1 MAKITLPEKIR
12 LPEINLPEIN
22 LPDINIPFMSA
33 PVTVMGKENRPEKAS
48 FYMPNRLDTH
58 LLRTLVAELGGPEQV
73 VFLVEDVLRPAP
85 AMMKYMRSLGKKILS
100 FNFREVNSRTLREQ
114 MMGLM
119 GLGLNIIYVPGTP
132 VSLKGCISDVP
143 KPFMRE
149 LGALHISPLPVFVGT
164 YKDGLLNTFSTNGEY
179 DWAEIRI
186 LPKLAPGPLTGERV
200 LEKWLDASADSYAG
214 HPLLETSIAR
224 LMVEGLRKNAKVTLE
239 DGMDGSNLP
248 YGKLLGVAMALAWH
262 FKKTVKEPRLGV
274 ILPPGKAGVIVNYA
288 CIFAGIVPVNI
299 NYTSSDAAF
308 ESIVRQSG
316 IKHFV
321 SARAFMSKLPA
332 FPWPKGDAII
342 HIDRV
347 LKELGMAKIAP
358 WVAFAKFAPM
368 PVVARTFELDKRH
381 GDDEAALL
389 FTSGSSGEPKGVPLT
404 HRMVIANCS
413 QMLSK
418 VEVSPGD
425 ALLCSLPIFHSFGM
439 TVCTFLPA
447 LFGLRMVTF
456 PSPLDA
462 KKLNELIEQHQC
474 KLVVMTPTFARGLLR
489 RAHPHNYDCVKYFI
503 VGAEKLQ
510 KAVADEFMEKCNTRL
525 LEGYGLTETSPVCG
539 TNLADV
545 EPTKEQPYYVPGV
558 QFGSIGHVFP
568 GMGIKITDPD
578 DDDKQLPLSEQGMI
592 WFKGANVFKGY
603 IGRDDLNAE
612 IFKDGWF
619 KTGDLGYVDLNNF
632 LTLGGRRSRFS
643 KIAGEMVP
651 HEVVENAI
659 LEFVPAPEG
668 FEGARTVAI
677 VGVPDPQKG
686 EALVLLSCVHDAGL
700 TQALDAI
707 RTHLADQGLPRLW
720 APREIIPVEA
730 IPMLPTGKM
739 DLKGCQQLAYE
750 ALGLPL

>member
-1 MAKITLPEKIR
+1 MAKIN
-12 LPEINLPEIN
+12 LPEISLPEIN
-22 LPDINIPFMSA
+22 LPDINIPFISA
-33 PVTVMGKENRPEKAS
+33 PVTVTGRENCPEKPS
-48 FYMPNRLDTH
+48 FYLPNRLDAH
-58 LLRTLVAELGGPEQV
+58 LLRALVAELGGTEQV
-73 VFLVEDVLRPAP
+73 VFLVEDVLQPDA

-100 FNFREVNSRTLREQ
+100 FNFRQADSRRLREQ

-119 GLGLNIIYVPGTP
+119 GLGYNIIYVPGTP
-132 VSLKGCISDVP
+132 VSIKGCISDVP
-143 KPFMRE
+143 MPFMRE
-149 LGALHISPLPVFVGT
+149 LAALHISPVPVYVAT
-164 YKDGLLNTFSTNGEY
+164 YKNELLNSFSTSGEY
-179 DWAEIRI
+179 DWAEICI
-186 LPKLAPGPLTGERV
+186 LPRLTPGPLTGERV
-200 LEKWLDASADSYAG
+200 LEKWLEASADSYAT
-214 HPLLETSIAR
+214 HPLLETSLAR
-224 LMVEGLRKNAKVTLE
+224 LVVEGLRKHAKVTLE
-239 DGMDGSNLP
+239 DGIDNSNLP

-262 FKKTVKEPRLGV
+262 FRKTVEEPRLGV
-274 ILPPGKAGVIVNYA
+274 ILPPGKAGVLVNYA
-288 CIFAGIVPVNI
+288 CLLAGIVPVNI

-321 SARAFMSKLPA
+321 SARAFMSKLPQ
-332 FPWPKGDAII
+332 FPWPKGEAII

-347 LKELGMAKIAP
+347 LKNLGMAKIAP

-368 PVVARTFELDKRH
+368 PVVARTFELDARH

-389 FTSGSSGEPKGVPLT
+389 FTSGSSGEPKGVPFT
-404 HRMVIANCS
+404 HRMVITNCS

-418 VEVSPGD
+418 VEVEPGD

-447 LFGLRMVTF
+447 LHGLRMVTY

-462 KKLNELIEQHQC
+462 KRLNELIEQHSC
-474 KLVVMTPTFARGLLR
+474 KLVVMTPTFARSLLR
-489 RAHPHNYDCVKYFI
+489 RAHKDNYKCVKYFI

-510 KAVADEFMEKCNTRL
+510 PALAEEFREKCGVQL

-539 TNLADV
+539 TNLEDV
-545 EPTKEQPYYVPGV
+545 YPTEKQPYFVPGTK
-558 QFGSIGHVFP
+558 QGSIGHIFP
-568 GMGIKITDPD
+568 GMGIRITDPD
-578 DDDKQLPLSEQGMI
+578 DDEKQLPLSQQGMI

-612 IFKDGWF
+612 IFRDGWF
-619 KTGDLGYVDLNNF
+619 KTGDLGCVDLNNF

-643 KIAGEMVP
+643 KVAGEMVP

-659 LEFVPAPEG
+659 MEFLPTPEG
-668 FEGARTVAI
+668 FEGSRTVAI
-677 VGVPDPQKG
+677 VGVPDAQKG
-686 EALVLLSCVHDAGL
+686 EALVLLSCIHCTQL
-700 TQALDAI
+700 TQELDAI
-707 RTHLADQGLPRLW
+707 RTHLAGQGLPRLW

>member
-1 MAKITLPEKIR
+1 MAKLNLPEISLPEIS
-12 LPEINLPEIN
+12 LPEINLPEFN
-22 LPDINIPFMSA
+22 LPFISA
-33 PVTVMGKENRPEKAS
+33 PVSVTGRENRPEKAS
-48 FYMPNRLDTH
+48 FYLPNRLDAH
-58 LLRTLVAELGGPEQV
+58 LLRALVAELGGTEQV
-73 VFLVEDVLRPAP
+73 VFLVEDVLQPGAP
-85 AMMKYMRSLGKKILS
+85 MMKYMRSLGKKILS
-100 FNFREVNSRTLREQ
+100 FNFRKANSRTLREQ

-119 GLGLNIIYVPGTP
+119 GLGLNIIYVPGKP
-132 VSLKGCISDVP
+132 MSLKGCVSDIP
-143 KPFMRE
+143 MPFMRE
-149 LGALHISPLPVFVGT
+149 LAALHISPVPVYVAT
-164 YKDGLLNTFSTNGEY
+164 YKNELQNTFCTDSSY
-179 DWAEIRI
+179 DWAEMRI

-200 LEKWLDASADSYAG
+200 LEKWLEASADSYAA
-214 HPLLETSIAR
+214 HPLMEVSLAR
-224 LMVEGLRKNAKVTLE
+224 LVVEGLRRHAKVTLE

-248 YGKLLGVAMALAWH
+248 YGKLLGVSMALAWH
-262 FKKTVKEPRLGV
+262 FRKTVEEPRLGV

-288 CIFAGIVPVNI
+288 CLLAGIVPVNI
-299 NYTSSDAAF
+299 NYTSSDTAF

-389 FTSGSSGEPKGVPLT
+389 FTSGSSGEPKGVPMT
-404 HRMVIANCS
+404 HRMIIANCT

-418 VEVSPGD
+418 VEVEPGD

-447 LFGLRMVTF
+447 LHGLQMVTF

-462 KKLNELIEQHQC
+462 KKLNELIEQHKC

-489 RAHPHNYDCVKYFI
+489 RAHAHSYDSVKYFI

-510 KAVADEFMEKCNTRL
+510 PALAEEFMEKCGIQL
-525 LEGYGLTETSPVCG
+525 LEGYGLTETAPVCG
-539 TNLADV
+539 TNLEDV
-545 EPTKEQPYYVPGV
+545 NGTEEQPYFVPGTKM
-558 QFGSIGHVFP
+558 GSIGHIFP
-568 GMGIKITDPD
+568 GLGIRITDPD
-578 DDDKQLPLSEQGMI
+578 DDDKQLPLSQQGMI
-592 WFKGANVFKGY
+592 WFKGANVFTGY

-619 KTGDLGYVDLNNF
+619 KTGDLGCVDLNNF

-659 LEFVPAPEG
+659 MEFVPTPEG
-668 FEGARTVAI
+668 FESGRTVAI
-677 VGVPDPQKG
+677 VGVPDEQKG
-686 EALVLLSCVHDAGL
+686 EALVLLSCVHESQL

-720 APREIIPVEA
+720 SPREIIPVEQ

>member
-1 MAKITLPEKIR
+1 MAKIN
-12 LPEINLPEIN
+12 LPEITLPEIN
-22 LPDINIPFMSA
+22 LPDINLPFISA
-33 PVTVMGKENRPEKAS
+33 PISIVGKENCPAKAS
-48 FYMPNRLDTH
+48 FYFPNRLDAT
-58 LLRTLVAELGGPEQV
+58 LLRALVAELGGTEGV
-73 VFLVEDVLRPAP
+73 VFLVEDVLQPCP

-100 FNFREVNSRTLREQ
+100 FNFRQADSRTLREQ

-119 GLGLNIIYVPGTP
+119 GLGLNIIYVPGKP

-143 KPFMRE
+143 MPFMRE
-149 LGALHISPLPVFVGT
+149 LAALHISPVPVFVGT
-164 YKDGLLNTFSTNGEY
+164 YKDGLLNTFCTDGEY
-179 DWAEIRI
+179 DWADVRI
-186 LPKLAPGPLTGERV
+186 MPKLAPGPLTGERL
-200 LEKWLDASADSYAG
+200 LEKWLEASADSYGA
-214 HPLLETSIAR
+214 HPLLETSLAR
-224 LMVEGLRKNAKVTLE
+224 LVVEGLRKNAKVTLE

-248 YGKLLGVAMALAWH
+248 YGKLLGVSMALARY
-262 FKKTVKEPRLGV
+262 FKQTVEEPRLGV

-288 CIFAGIVPVNI
+288 CLLAGIVPVNI

-321 SARAFMSKLPA
+321 SARAFMSKLPQ

-347 LKELGMAKIAP
+347 LKALGMAKIAP

-389 FTSGSSGEPKGVPLT
+389 FTSGSSGEPKGVPMT
-404 HRMVIANCS
+404 HRMIIASCS

-418 VEVSPGD
+418 VEVEPGD

-447 LFGLRMVTF
+447 LHGLRMVTF

-489 RAHPHNYDCVKYFI
+489 RAHAHNYDCVKYFI

-510 KAVADEFMEKCNTRL
+510 PALAEEFMQKCNIQL

-539 TNLADV
+539 TNLEDV
-545 EPTKEQPYYVPGV
+545 NGTEEQPYFVPGTKM
-558 QFGSIGHVFP
+558 GSIGHIFP
-568 GMGIKITDPD
+568 GMAIKITDPD
-578 DDDKQLPLSEQGMI
+578 DDDKQLPLSQQGML

-619 KTGDLGYVDLNNF
+619 KTGDLGFVDLNNF

-659 LEFVPAPEG
+659 LEFVPTPEG
-668 FEGARTVAI
+668 FEGGRTVAI